1 MLTKEQIEFLS
12 KEMNIVNESVKTI
25 FQSDRKRISER
36 CIFIMGEE
44 SDRENDL
51 DTYDLERLR
60 MAESILFLD

>member
-1 MLTKEQIEFLS
+1 
-12 KEMNIVNESVKTI
+12 
-25 FQSDRKRISER
+25 
-36 CIFIMGEE
+36 MGEE